1 MKTEDLILI
10 AAAAFAW
17 WAYTQWKS
25 SGTTGATTSTN
36 KYGATLVREWAGW
49 KYYSDG
55 TAIGPDGAYYLH
67 GQLVYQP

>member
-17 WAYTQWKS
+17 WAYKQWQS
-25 SGTTGATTSTN
+25 SGTTGATTSN
-36 KYGATLVREWAGW
+36 KYGATMVAEWAGW

-55 TAIGPDGAYYLH
+55 TATDPSGRYFKDGV
-67 GQLVYQP
+67 LVWAP